1 MCSVVSGLTVIRCAN
16 KSGCH
21 NGRGWSL
28 ESEEEREINGSSRE
42 KIYGRK
48 TEKAE
53 ITRLQAIS
61 NLLCHYYNT

>member
-21 NGRGWSL
+21 DDRRWLL
-28 ESEEEREINGSSRE
+28 ESEEEREIDGSSRE

-53 ITRLQAIS
+53 ITRLQAVS